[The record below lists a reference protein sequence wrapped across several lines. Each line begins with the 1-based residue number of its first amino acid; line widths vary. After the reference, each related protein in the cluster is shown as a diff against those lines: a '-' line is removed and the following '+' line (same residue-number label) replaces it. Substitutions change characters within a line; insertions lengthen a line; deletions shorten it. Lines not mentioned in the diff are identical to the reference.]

1 MSLFSVARRVVCGS
15 AMLGLVMLGL
25 ALTARVC
32 GAQSVATE
40 AGKTAPAA
48 VAPVFEVAVIRPNP
62 GEDTMGS
69 SHSHIWSGPTD
80 GHFKAQNVTA
90 LALIQWAFALPEN
103 RIDGG
108 PAWMRAKKFDME
120 AKPDPAVDEQMR
132 ALDSG
137 EVRQRKQRMV
147 QALLADRF
155 GLKVHQET
163 RTLPIYELVLTKNGA
178 KFKASEK
185 NGTSFGTSN
194 SSNGNVQMTA
204 QGSDHTM
211 RLLSEQ
217 LGKSV
222 GRVVVDKTG
231 LDGRFDLT
239 LKFVSDDA
247 VSAGPD
253 APSGP
258 SVFTALQEQL
268 GLKLQP
274 EKGPVEILVIDH
286 IELPSEN

>member
-1 MSLFSVARRVVCGS
+1 MERDVAMGSFSGVRR
-15 AMLGLVMLGL
+15 AI
-25 ALTARVC
+25 C
-32 GAQSVATE
+32 GAATCALFLTPAFCRAQSAAAEKGKSASAAAT
-40 AGKTAPAA
+40 
-48 VAPVFEVAVIRPNP
+48 FDVAVIRPNP

-69 SHSHIWSGPTD
+69 SHSHIWSAPTD

-90 LALIQWAFALPEN
+90 LALIQWAFALSEN

-108 PAWMRAKKFDME
+108 PAWMRAKKFDMD

-132 ALDSG
+132 ALDSS
-137 EVRQRKQRMV
+137 EVRLRKQRML

-155 GLKVHQET
+155 ALKTHEET
-163 RTLPIYELVLTKNGA
+163 RILQLYVLVVAKGGP

-185 NGTSFGTSN
+185 NGTSFNTN
-194 SSNGNVQMTA
+194 NSNGNVQMTV
-204 QGSDHTM
+204 QGSDHTL
-211 RLLSEQ
+211 RLLAEQ
-217 LGKSV
+217 LGRSL

-247 VSAGPD
+247 GSTGPD
-253 APSGP
+253 ALSGP

-268 GLKLQP
+268 GLKLEP
-274 EKGPVEILVIDH
+274 EKGPVEMLVIDH